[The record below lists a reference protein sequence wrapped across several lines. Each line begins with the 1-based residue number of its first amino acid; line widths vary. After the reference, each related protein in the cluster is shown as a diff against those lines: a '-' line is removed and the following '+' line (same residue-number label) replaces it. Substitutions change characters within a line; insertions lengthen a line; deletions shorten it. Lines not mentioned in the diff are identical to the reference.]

1 MSRSK
6 RKGRKPRQPEDQ
18 SIAQQAASEQRNANQ
33 DSRLNKPSLP
43 EGERRDG
50 GEWQT
55 EWTNAKFVTYYKKQ
69 KIVDGDEEWE
79 LFMETMRKTLPTTF
93 RLSPNSPSTPAL
105 IDLIEKVHVPHL
117 QEIVFEGQK
126 VEPPKKLP
134 WYPWG
139 LAYQFEANKRV
150 IRKVPEFKKLHQFL
164 VYETEVGNVSRQEA
178 VSMIPPLLLD
188 VHSHHVVLDACAS
201 PGSKT
206 AQILEALHSSIPIDP
221 TKGSATTTDPLPT
234 MVHHPKGLVIAN
246 DTDLARAHMLIHQ
259 SARRIPSVALMVTNL
274 DAGSYNS
281 LKLSNNKSLS
291 FDRILCDVP
300 CSGDGTLR
308 KNVGIWKVWN
318 VASGNGL
325 HGLQLRI
332 LLRAMRMLK
341 PGGKI
346 VYSTCSLNPVENE
359 AVVAAALN
367 TFPGQYRLPPTSHLL
382 PDLKRRPGLT
392 HWTPAVAAI
401 IPKKEDEQVEDEATT
416 TDEKWNGDPFAFQTY
431 EDFVN
436 GTKGLSRAVLGRRM
450 KMLETHWPPKNVKD
464 LGLEN
469 CMRVLPHL
477 QDTGGFFV
485 CLIEK
490 LPRETSK
497 NKNQDMEVEAPAE
510 PSSPTHLKRPAEAIE
525 NEEDVV
531 PLKKAKTDDEDEPPA
546 DENQGQE
553 VVVVPEADVTTKQ
566 QETSKGKRQ
575 NRGKGKKGKG
585 KSGASTEDASIVDKD
600 LMGIEG
606 VTGGTFTEQPFT
618 FIDGNDPILKAN
630 IARLNLLPSFPKDNL
645 YVRSDLGDTTRRVL
659 LCNDLAKEI
668 ISYNAYD
675 KIRLISA
682 GLHAFVRQDAGPK
695 RGNEFDLLP
704 PITASSEPQPT
715 TLSPPHYKTTPIIFS
730 PDRNSALRFV
740 SDGVEAL
747 SVFVSPEG
755 KVQGTLRDLKKLIE
769 SYYPT
774 INRFEYEEGAEKL
787 LWNSIQGRPVGS
799 YIIEFKPGEWEGGEL
814 LQPLVLPLWRSG
826 TSISVML
833 DKQAKS

>member
-33 DSRLNKPSLP
+33 DSRLNKPSIP

-477 QDTGGFFV
+477 QDTGGFF
-485 CLIEK
+485 
-490 LPRETSK
+490 
-497 NKNQDMEVEAPAE
+497 
-510 PSSPTHLKRPAEAIE
+510 
-525 NEEDVV
+525 
-531 PLKKAKTDDEDEPPA
+531 
-546 DENQGQE
+546 GQE

-730 PDRNSALRFV
+730 PERNSALRFV

-774 INRFEYEEGAEKL
+774 INGFEYEEGAEKL

-833 DKQAKS
+833 DKQAKSALSLRLWGIDHTPKGAAAKKDEDAVEPQVEEEKSAKIETTSELKDVDMT